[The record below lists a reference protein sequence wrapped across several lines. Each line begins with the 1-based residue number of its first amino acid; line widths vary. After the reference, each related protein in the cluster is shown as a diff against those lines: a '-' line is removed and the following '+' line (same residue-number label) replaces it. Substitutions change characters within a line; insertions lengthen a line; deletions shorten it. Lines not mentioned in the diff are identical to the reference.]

1 MPGNSEGIFYSFNLG
16 LAHIISLS
24 TEVYYYTN
32 YGYDQIQTQLNWLKA
47 DLKVSGKDL
56 EHYHTNVA
64 GFVCAPRHTSAYG
77 AVCVIIKILR

>member
-1 MPGNSEGIFYSFNLG
+1 MPGYSEGIFYCFNLG

-47 DLKVSGKDL
+47 DLKVSGYK
-56 EHYHTNVA
+56 
-64 GFVCAPRHTSAYG
+64 
-77 AVCVIIKILR
+77 